1 MTNQIL
7 IGGSSVYLPPDLQ
20 KTESQT
26 NNANNFSNFIKK
38 NIKNLNPAKKYYI
51 QFKWVFQDGTK
62 SRDWS
67 PSYRLQIPS
76 SPPLTPTGFTASRI
90 LGGITVS
97 WAGAY
102 SDGTDFAGF
111 KAIKIYAGTSAVA
124 TPGTYAFVGNLI
136 VDKTNNTLTIPVDST
151 TQDPNGV
158 YVRYGNPIYIHA
170 ESTSIDNTDPKFVAN
185 VVSVPLGAGRA
196 TDADIN
202 DGAVVIEKLASN
214 VLTVN
219 NLKAGTINS
228 TSYIRAGSKNQING
242 SGARIEIASNT
253 VEDGTYDILPGITIY
268 NTGGSQIFRADLDGN
283 LTIGGYQPAGNYISA
298 GGAASD
304 VNSYSTTISGGKIR
318 TGIIQSQTWSGT
330 STNGSAYSTSGMSIN
345 LDGAGSITS
354 PNFRLDTSGNVFM
367 KGRLSAGQMSIGPKV
382 DPLETFDG
390 IYIDSNDWWYGD
402 GTFSLG
408 NGYLSYNGTNL
419 DLGTYGTGLT
429 SIRVGTS
436 GVVINVGTDGLDL
449 SSITSDENGSFGDTT
464 LVRNSNGK
472 MTIGRALFFKSTAP
486 TNESARPGGGQAFTV
501 GDFWFTTA

>member
-170 ESTSIDNTDPKFVAN
+170 ESTNIENTDPKFVAN
-185 VVSVPLGAGRA
+185 VVSVPLGAGKA

-228 TSYIRAGSKNQING
+228 TSYIRAGSKNNING

-268 NTGGSQIFRADLDGN
+268 NTAGSQIFRADLQGN
-283 LTIGGYQPAGNYISA
+283 LTIGGYQPAGNYI
-298 GGAASD
+298 GPGD
-304 VNSYSTTISGGKIR
+304 VNANVTNISGNAIK
-318 TGIIQSQTWSGT
+318 TGVIYSNGYEFTHSPLNTTTADGSGFSYQGT
-330 STNGSAYSTSGMSIN
+330 ALNLIN
-345 LDGAGSITS
+345 GSITAK
-354 PNFRLDTSGNVFM
+354 NFRIDIDGNVEF
-367 KGRLSAGQMSIGPKV
+367 KGLINTNGMALGKKADG
-382 DPLETFDG
+382 TNDG
-390 IYIDSNDWWYGD
+390 IYLGSDDYWYANK
-402 GTFSLG
+402 TFSFGGGAITYNLSAVTFNTSSIKFNTSNG
-408 NGYLSYNGTNL
+408 IFDSDDNNYAGDQTITVTPAGYLTKGRRLIYNG
-419 DLGTYGTGLT
+419 
-429 SIRVGTS
+429 
-436 GVVINVGTDGLDL
+436 
-449 SSITSDENGSFGDTT
+449 
-464 LVRNSNGK
+464 
-472 MTIGRALFFKSTAP
+472 STAP
-486 TNESARPGGGQAFTV
+486 SNVSLTNGEGTFNHYNVGSVPVKV
-501 GDFWFTTA
+501 GDLLFTT